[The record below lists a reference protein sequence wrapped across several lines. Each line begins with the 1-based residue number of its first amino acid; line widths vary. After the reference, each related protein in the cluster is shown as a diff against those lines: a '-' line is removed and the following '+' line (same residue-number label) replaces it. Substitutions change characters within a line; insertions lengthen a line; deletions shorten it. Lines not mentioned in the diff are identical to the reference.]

1 MRYEVPAEL
10 DGERVDRVVA
20 VLADLSRS
28 KAREIVD
35 AGGVIGSG
43 DDPMGPSDRV
53 STGDTLEFEIPEAA
67 PLLEPHP
74 VEYATV
80 HIDDHVIVISKPAG
94 LTVHPG
100 AGTDTE
106 TLAAGLLF
114 DHPELE
120 GVGQEGRWGIVHRL
134 DRATSGLL
142 VVARTQEAY
151 ERLSEMM
158 RARDVGRAYIAL
170 TQGLMSIPRGTIDAP
185 IGADPHR
192 ATKRALS
199 PTGKRAV
206 THYRRRDQWSGPG
219 VSMVDVTLETGRTH
233 QIRVHLAAIGHPV
246 LGDRLYG
253 GRDPIPVPRL
263 ALHAATLRFHHPVDG
278 SELSFAEPLPDDL
291 VEVVESLGEPDDA

>member
-1 MRYEVPAEL
+1 MRYEVPSEL

-20 VLADLSRS
+20 VLAGISRS

-35 AGGVIGSG
+35 GGGVAGSG

-53 STGDTLEFEIPEAA
+53 STGDVLEFEVPEAP

-74 VEYATV
+74 VEYGTV

-120 GVGQEGRWGIVHRL
+120 GVGQDGRWGIVHRL

-158 RARDVGRAYIAL
+158 RAREVGREYIAF
-170 TQGLMSIPRGTIDAP
+170 TQGLMSIPRGTVDAP

-206 THYRRRDQWSGPG
+206 THYRRREQWSGPE

-233 QIRVHLAAIGHPV
+233 QIRVHLAVIGHPV
-246 LGDRLYG
+246 LGDRMYG
-253 GRDPIPVPRL
+253 GQDPIPVSRL
-263 ALHAATLRFHHPVDG
+263 ALHAATLRFEHPVDG
-278 SELSFAEPLPDDL
+278 TELSFAEPLPTDL
-291 VEVVESLGEPDDA
+291 AELLDSLGPPD